1 MLYRIIAGKFAT
13 EILVHGG
20 KKVSRDRG
28 RLVVSPGGGIAHEK
42 PTSVGSGPRKFLRFS
57 SETASVGGREPI
69 KKRPLFGAT
78 LFKEAKLAGSQKRL
92 VWRRVGDVQRQ

>member
-1 MLYRIIAGKFAT
+1 MVARK
-13 EILVHGG
+13 
-20 KKVSRDRG
+20 S
-28 RLVVSPGGGIAHEK
+28 VVIGGGWLSRLEGYCARKTNVSGEWTAEV
-42 PTSVGSGPRKFLRFS
+42 PTPSS
-57 SETASVGGREPI
+57 SETASVLGREPI